1 MKFNL
6 ANTVTSF
13 WKTYSAQWIMI
24 RKWEGAWDVNM
35 NKGLIFMEYQKS
47 FETLNHIFLLVKHK
61 AYGLQ
66 PDELNNKGG
75 LFSG

>member
-1 MKFNL
+1 
-6 ANTVTSF
+6 
-13 WKTYSAQWIMI
+13 MI
-24 RKWEGAWDVNM
+24 RKWEGARDVNM

-66 PDELNNKGG
+66 PDELNKGA
-75 LFSG
+75 LFSD